1 VEREQH
7 ITDLDQELKQ
17 VREVAAAEN
26 KRIEDELAKEKR
38 KARRLLH
45 SSILFP
51 LVGRIVM
58 LMILSSEVFL

>member
-1 VEREQH
+1 VEREQQ

-38 KARRLLH
+38 KARRLLR

>member
-1 VEREQH
+1 VEREQQ

-26 KRIEDELAKEKR
+26 KRIEDELAEEKR
-38 KARRLLH
+38 KARRLLR